1 MASETVMKAQ
11 TPGARLRALLD
22 RPDQVLAVLGVPSA
36 LQGQI
41 MERAHVEAGFV
52 GTNLT
57 FKNVTGLPD
66 TGVASANECVT
77 LGGHIARAVS
87 FPVILDGDTGHG
99 THDAV
104 RRLVRDC
111 VREGLA
117 GLRLDDQRVESK
129 RRTQTA
135 GILIADRETAIS
147 RYRAAVSARD
157 EIDPTFVIMAQCYAR
172 DADNG
177 SPQEALERLQLYCDE
192 GGADWCQLEAPH
204 SVAEIQRA
212 RARVHGYFSA
222 MKGRLPQALTL
233 EQHSRLGLD
242 AAWYTFIPSQ
252 ILMAASL
259 EFLDSFSVE
268 GIEAWN
274 AYRDRHADIFERLKD
289 L

>member
-1 MASETVMKAQ
+1 MASELAVAAQ

-99 THDAV
+99 TQDAV

-111 VREGLA
+111 VREGMA
-117 GLRLDDQRVESK
+117 GLRLDDQPIESK

-135 GILIADRETAIS
+135 GILVADRETAVS
-147 RYRAAVSARD
+147 RYRAAVAARD
-157 EIDPTFVIMAQCYAR
+157 EIDPSFVIMAQCYAR

-177 SPQEALERLQLYCDE
+177 SPEEALERLRLYCDE
-192 GGADWCQLEAPH
+192 GGVDWCQLEAPH
-204 SVAEIQRA
+204 SVDEIQRA
-212 RARVHGYFSA
+212 REQVRGYFSA

-233 EQHSRLGLD
+233 EQHRRLGLD

-252 ILMAASL
+252 VLMAASL
-259 EFLDSFSVE
+259 EFLDGFSAD

-274 AYRDRHADIFERLKD
+274 AYRDGHADTFERLKD

>member
-1 MASETVMKAQ
+1 MVSEGR

-22 RPDQVLAVLGVPSA
+22 RPDRVLAVLGIPSA

-99 THDAV
+99 TDDAV

-117 GLRLDDQRVESK
+117 GLRIDDQPVETK

-135 GILIADRETAIS
+135 GILVADREAAVA
-147 RYRAAVSARD
+147 RYRVAVSARD

-177 SPQEALERLQLYCDE
+177 SPEEALDRLRLYCDE
-192 GGADWCQLEAPH
+192 GCVDWCQLEAPH
-204 SVAEIQRA
+204 SVEEIQKA
-212 RARVHGYFSA
+212 REAVRGYFSA
-222 MKGRLPQALTL
+222 MKGHLPQALTL
-233 EQHSRLGLD
+233 AQHSQLGLD
-242 AAWYTFIPSQ
+242 AAWYTFIPSR
-252 ILMAASL
+252 ILMSASL
-259 EFLDSFSVE
+259 EFLENFSVE
-268 GIEAWN
+268 GIGAWT
-274 AYRDRHADIFERLKD
+274 AYRDQHAESFERLKD